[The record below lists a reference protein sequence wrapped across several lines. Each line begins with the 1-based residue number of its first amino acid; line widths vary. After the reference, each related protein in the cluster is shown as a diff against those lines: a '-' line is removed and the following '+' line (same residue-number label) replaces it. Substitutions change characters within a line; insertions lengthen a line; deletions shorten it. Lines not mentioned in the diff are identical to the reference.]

1 MKKNYWSPYIVG
13 VLLGLTLLSTF
24 FLMGWGLGVSSA
36 VSKFTAYV
44 LHIPFPE
51 WVEKNQYFGT
61 YFKEGQPLNDW
72 WVFEVSGMFVGG
84 LIGAITARRFNI
96 KVERGPNIN
105 TAGRFV
111 AALIGGA
118 LVGFAT
124 RLARGCTSG
133 VGLSGGAPMVL
144 GAWAFIIGMF
154 AGGYAIAYF
163 IRRLWR

>member
-1 MKKNYWSPYIVG
+1 
-13 VLLGLTLLSTF
+13 
-24 FLMGWGLGVSSA
+24 
-36 VSKFTAYV
+36 
-44 LHIPFPE
+44 
-51 WVEKNQYFGT
+51 
-61 YFKEGQPLNDW
+61 
-72 WVFEVSGMFVGG
+72 MFVGG

-105 TAGRFV
+105 TAGRFI